1 MEETQSK
8 EHKNLPPEEKQLYHV
23 EKIVRKKMKAGQT
36 YYFVKW
42 MGYPDSDNTWEPIQS
57 LKSVFPLVKQFE
69 D

>member
-36 YYFVKW
+36 YYFVK
-42 MGYPDSDNTWEPIQS
+42 
-57 LKSVFPLVKQFE
+57 
-69 D
+69 